1 MDLEKKHRECTLLSL
16 LENWQENLGAGNL
29 TSTMLIE
36 LSKAYDTLPPD
47 LVLAKLEAYGFNLF
61 KVSFFLETTS

>member
-1 MDLEKKHRECTLLSL
+1 MDLEKKHRERTLLSL

-36 LSKAYDTLPPD
+36 LSKAYDNILKTSGENERAA
-47 LVLAKLEAYGFNLF
+47 VEKSSKFASE
-61 KVSFFLETTS
+61 FFIGSK

>member
-61 KVSFFLETTS
+61 KVSLFLKTTS